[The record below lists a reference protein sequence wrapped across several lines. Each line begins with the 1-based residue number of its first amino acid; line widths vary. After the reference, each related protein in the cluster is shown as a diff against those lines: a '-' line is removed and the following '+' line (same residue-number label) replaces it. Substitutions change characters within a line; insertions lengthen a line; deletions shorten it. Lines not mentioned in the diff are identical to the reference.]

1 MHIKKKFRGKI
12 MRKKVKLTLIIFI
25 LAAIGTAAYFYI
37 QNLTKSA
44 SAAKTSLEP
53 VIKNVNGIN
62 IIIDPRMEL
71 LSAVQALSSYDKIH
85 EWLASGEFTY
95 KSEMN
100 KYFSKFSGH
109 KAVKEFD
116 SLMGN
121 GILYN
126 SREMMLYLSNPPS
139 LSLKQYF
146 SDNLKSQVGPVKL
159 EEFPA
164 LLKEF
169 AADTKFYQFYNSR
182 KEFYNSII
190 EKNAEVLNSKDYI
203 SSLEQYYGTK
213 QNSYN
218 IILTPMLSGA
228 MGPSV
233 KNSDGKLD
241 LYCILGEGSLK
252 GNELVYLNEDSYKK
266 VIYGIFSYP
275 FVVPLVQEK
284 REEIFNYSEL
294 FIPIS
299 EKMEEMYYPNW
310 DICVWQHIVRAV
322 QVRETYRTSGKE
334 KYESEIRSYKQEGFA
349 YIEEL
354 AKRLEVYENNRDKY
368 KTFESF
374 FPQLIKVF
382 EELNSKDL
390 GEDFY
395 KS

>member
-1 MHIKKKFRGKI
+1 
-12 MRKKVKLTLIIFI
+12 MRKKTKITLIIFI
-25 LAAIGTAAYFYI
+25 LAAIGTGAYFYI

-44 SAAKTSLEP
+44 SAAKVTLEP
-53 VIKNVNGIN
+53 VSKSVNGVN
-62 IIIDPRMEL
+62 ISIDPRMEL
-71 LSAVQALSSYDKIH
+71 LAAVQTLSSNVENSK
-85 EWLASGEFTY
+85 WLANDEFTY

-109 KAVKEFD
+109 KAVKAYD
-116 SLMGN
+116 SVPGN
-121 GILYN
+121 GLVFN

-139 LSLKQYF
+139 LSPKLDF
-146 SDNLKSQVGPVKL
+146 SDDLKNYVGVIAL
-159 EEFPA
+159 QEFPA
-164 LLKEF
+164 RLKEF
-169 AADTKFYQFYNSR
+169 AIDTKFHQFYNSH
-182 KEFYNSII
+182 KEFYNSVI
-190 EKNAEVLNSKDYI
+190 EKNAEVIKSKDYI
-203 SSLEQYYGTK
+203 SSLEQYYGMK

-218 IILTPMLSGA
+218 IVLSPILAGGL
-228 MGPSV
+228 GPSV

-241 LYCILGEGSLK
+241 LYCILGENSLK
-252 GNELVYLNEDSYKK
+252 GNELVYLNEESYRK
-266 VIYGIFSYP
+266 VIFGIFSYP
-275 FVVPLVQEK
+275 FVTPLVQEK
-284 REEIFNYSEL
+284 REEIFKYSKL

-299 EKMEEMYYPNW
+299 EKMEGMYYPSW

-322 QVRETYRTSGKE
+322 EVREAYRTSGKE
-334 KYESEIRSYKQEGFA
+334 KYESEIRKYKQEGFA

-395 KS
+395 KV